1 MPNLRAGNPEGET
14 MIPLRNLFEGH
25 LTVTDLKR
33 SMAFFGDT
41 LGLELARVFP
51 ERRVAFYW
59 IGGPGQS
66 MLGVW
71 AVGTAPQRLSLHLA
85 FRVDLPDLLRR
96 RSVFVRPMSLRA
108 TSRGIRPVSRWCLP
122 GCRRPLSI
130 STTRTETCWSSSRC
144 CPIRRSQNWES

>member
-1 MPNLRAGNPEGET
+1 

-71 AVGTAPQRLSLHLA
+71 EVGTAPQRLSLHLA
-85 FRVDLPDLLRR
+85 FRVDLPDLLSAPER
-96 RSVFVRPMSLRA
+96 LRA
-108 TSRGIRPVSRWCLP
+108 ANVTPRDFSGNPTGEPVVLAWKPAASLYFHDPDGNLLEFLAMLPDSPQPELGVVSWSRWTQ
-122 GCRRPLSI
+122 RH
-130 STTRTETCWSSSRC
+130 
-144 CPIRRSQNWES
+144 